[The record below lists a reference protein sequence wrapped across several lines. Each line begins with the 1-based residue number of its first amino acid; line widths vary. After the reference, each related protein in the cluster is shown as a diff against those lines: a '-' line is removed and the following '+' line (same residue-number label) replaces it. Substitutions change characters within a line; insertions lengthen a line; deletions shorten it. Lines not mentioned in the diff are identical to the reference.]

1 MMIAMTMAMT
11 VKTCP
16 TAGEL
21 FANQLFFL
29 LSPSLEALVD

>member
-1 MMIAMTMAMT
+1 MMIAMAMAMT

-21 FANQLFFL
+21 FASPAILPVV
-29 LSPSLEALVD
+29 PSLEALVD